1 MSSANHKSADGASSE
16 YQENLDIIRQ
26 VDFFSALP
34 LEAQKML
41 AYLSVR
47 DRFDA
52 GDLLFRQG
60 DDDGL
65 AFYLIK
71 GNCRLVRE
79 AGATGAES
87 VIRQFGAGKFIG
99 GLSLMASLRRVYSL
113 KAVDTV
119 TSLTLQRDKFGRVMI
134 QFPDLWPK
142 IIQALADR
150 IRGWEEHIWTVDLS
164 DKKACRDQVGVCLI

>member
-1 MSSANHKSADGASSE
+1 MSSASKQPSEGASSE

-26 VDFFSALP
+26 IDFFSALP

-47 DRFDA
+47 DRF
-52 GDLLFRQG
+52 GSEDLLFRQG

-65 AFYLIK
+65 AYYIIS

-79 AGATGAES
+79 SGADGAES
-87 VIRQFGAGKFIG
+87 MVRQFGPGKFIG
-99 GLSLMASLRRVYSL
+99 GLSLMANLRRVYSL
-113 KAVDTV
+113 KASDPV
-119 TSLTLQRDKFGRVMI
+119 TSLTLQRDKFSRVML

-150 IRGWEEHIWTVDLS
+150 IRGWEEHIWSVDLA
-164 DKKACRDQVGVCLI
+164 DKTACRDQIGVCLV